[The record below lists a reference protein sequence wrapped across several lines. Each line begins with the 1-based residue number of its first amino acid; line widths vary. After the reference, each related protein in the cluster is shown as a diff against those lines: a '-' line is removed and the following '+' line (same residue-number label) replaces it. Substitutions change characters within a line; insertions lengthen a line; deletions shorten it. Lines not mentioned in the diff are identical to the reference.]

1 MRKNIFLTMVVV
13 SLFFSG
19 CTIMKDT
26 SLISK
31 PNNKKVLVNFV
42 RPSVFLYDGVNVNIW
57 DGDTYI
63 GSLGAGEIIQKEV
76 EAGKHLFITHSD
88 NWSYASGN
96 LVAGKQYFLKPNPF
110 YSFFSRGSFALGV
123 AKSDDKRVD
132 EWLSQLTPVI
142 AIEEKRK
149 VVEKKRKKIIK
160 KAITNF
166 EEGKVS
172 RFATISSKNIHPILS
187 EIDKKE

>member
-31 PNNKKVLVNFV
+31 PSKKKALVNFV
-42 RPSVFLYDGVNVNIW
+42 RPSVFFADGIDVDIW
-57 DGDTYI
+57 DGTRYI
-63 GSLGAGEIIQKEV
+63 GSLSAGSMIQTEV
-76 EAGKHLFITHSD
+76 EVGKHLFLGNTE
-88 NWSYASGN
+88 NFSYAYGD
-96 LVAGKQYFLKPNPF
+96 LLAGKQYFIKANMFPGF
-110 YSFFSRGSFALGV
+110 WKARVALGV

-132 EWLSQLTPVI
+132 EWLDELTPMVVKSEKDRKEFEMERKKGV
-142 AIEEKRK
+142 EEK
-149 VVEKKRKKIIK
+149 I
-160 KAITNF
+160 ADF